1 MADWCD
7 LSEDARLVWGKTNRD
22 RGLVWLPLFRHLAD
36 SADVAGLLWDVWLPV
51 TVRQRIAGSFPGG
64 FDDGRVLVR
73 WLAGVHDIGKATPAF
88 TWQVGPLREAMR
100 EHGFT
105 FDRQVEVD
113 RGRAPHGTAGQ
124 IVLTD
129 WLTGRHGWDRASAG
143 GYAVVVGG
151 HHGVPPTVADLTE
164 IRARPY
170 LLGAGGIWP
179 AVQDELLGW
188 LTRRVAATDRLAVW
202 RGVILPQPVQVLLTA
217 IVIVADWIASNEQF
231 FPYGFRQE
239 DASDRL
245 QQAWEE
251 LDLPTPWRAVDTTG
265 VDAARFLAQRFKM
278 PPGAQP
284 YPVQA
289 AVLEQARAMPLP
301 GLLIVEA
308 PMGEG
313 KTEAALAA
321 VEVLAGRSGAG
332 GCFVALPTRATSDAM
347 FSRVLGWLSRLPD
360 ADVGRGAREAALA
373 HGKAI
378 LNDEY
383 SRLYR
388 GMLPSAIG
396 VDEGGTAVAAH
407 GWLAGRKR
415 KMLSSFVVGTI
426 DQLLFAALQ
435 ARHVALRHLG
445 LAGKVVVVDEAHAY
459 DVYMSQYLDRA
470 LEWLGAHGVPVVVLS
485 ATLPAHRRADM
496 MQAYDVGRFGPRRG
510 ARRRRRFRAGSDEA
524 TDDDQVLRDE
534 RRYPLLSVSGV
545 DRVPTTV
552 GCAASGRSFD
562 VRLERSDDDLA
573 ALADRLRTDL
583 TDGGCVLVVRNTV
596 ARVLETADELRRLL
610 GPKIPVSVAHSR
622 FMAADRAAKDTW
634 LRDTFGPPEHLTE
647 WGRARPACHVV
658 VASQVA
664 EQSLDID
671 FDLLVTDLAPVDL
684 ILQRLGR
691 LHRHR
696 RAVRPGR
703 LAQPRCLVTGV
714 DWATV
719 PPAPVPGSVTVYQHH
734 ALLRAAAVLLPY
746 LDGDRPL
753 YLPQDI
759 APLVQTAYGRG
770 SVGPPGWQSTLAEA
784 AVQADARAEVARKRA
799 DTFRVGPVQAPGVSL
814 VGWLDASVGDSEAT
828 NGNEWRGRAHV
839 RDDGAEALE
848 VLILVRRGEK
858 LVTPPWLDQGG
869 DVEVPTDFEPSRS
882 VARTMLRCALPLPQA
897 LTAHGGVDRIIAEL
911 ERRNTFPA
919 WEKDRLLGG
928 ELILDLDEQG
938 RSRLTDFV
946 LTYDRDTGLRA
957 SKIDHCAVDGQLS
970 DS

>member
-1 MADWCD
+1 MADWGV
-7 LSEDARLVWGKTNRD
+7 LSETARLVWGKTNRD
-22 RGLVWLPLFRHLAD
+22 RGLVSLPLFRHLAD

-51 TVRQRIAGSFPGG
+51 TVRQRIAGPLPGG
-64 FDDGRVLVR
+64 AGDGRILVR
-73 WLAGVHDIGKATPAF
+73 WLAGIHDIGKATPAF
-88 TWQVGPLREAMR
+88 TWQVAPLRKEMR
-100 EHGFT
+100 DHGFS
-105 FDRQVEVD
+105 FDRQVEAG
-113 RGRAPHGTAGQ
+113 RLRAPHGAAGQ
-124 IVLTD
+124 IVLVD
-129 WLTGRHGWDRASAG
+129 WLTGRHGWDPSLAET
-143 GYAVVVGG
+143 YAVVVGG
-151 HHGVPPTVADLTE
+151 HHGVPPTDAGLTQ
-164 IRARPY
+164 IRERPY

-188 LTRRVAATDRLAVW
+188 VTHRVAAAERLPAW
-202 RGVILPQPVQVLLTA
+202 REVVLPQPVQVLLTA
-217 IVIVADWIASNEQF
+217 IVIVADWIASNEEF

-239 DASDRL
+239 DAPDRL

-265 VDAARFLAQRFKM
+265 LDAATLFARRFEM
-278 PPGAQP
+278 PAGSQP

-289 AVLEQARAMPLP
+289 AVVEQARVMPLP

-321 VEVLAGRSGAG
+321 VEILAARSGAA

-360 ADVGRGAREAALA
+360 ADLGRGAREAALA

-396 VDEGGTAVAAH
+396 VDEGGTATAAH
-407 GWLAGRKR
+407 AWLAGRKR
-415 KMLSSFVVGTI
+415 KMLSSFVVGTV

-435 ARHVALRHLG
+435 ARHVVLRHLG
-445 LAGKVVVVDEAHAY
+445 LAGKVVVIDEAHAY

-470 LEWLGAHGVPVVVLS
+470 LEWLGAHGVPVVILS
-485 ATLPAHRRADM
+485 ATLPARRRADM
-496 MQAYDVGRFGPRRG
+496 MRAYDVGRLGRRS
-510 ARRRRRFRAGSDEA
+510 AAQRRRFRTEIREVADEY
-524 TDDDQVLRDE
+524 QVLRDE
-534 RRYPLLSVSGV
+534 QRYPLLSVSGV
-545 DRVPTTV
+545 ERAPAVI
-552 GCAASGRSFD
+552 GCGASGRSFD
-562 VRLERSDDDLA
+562 VRLERTDDDLA
-573 ALADRLRTDL
+573 VLTDRLRTDL
-583 TDGGCVLVVRNTV
+583 ADGGCVLVIRNTV
-596 ARVLETADELRRLL
+596 ARVLETADELRSQLAP
-610 GPKIPVSVAHSR
+610 GIPVTVAHSR

-634 LRDTFGPPEHLTE
+634 LRDTFGPPEHLAKL
-647 WGRARPACHVV
+647 GRARPACHVV

-696 RAVRPGR
+696 RSGRPGR

-719 PPAPVPGSVTVYQHH
+719 PPTPVRGSVKVYQHH
-734 ALLRAAAVLLPY
+734 ALLRAIAVLLPY
-746 LDGDRPL
+746 LDGDRFL
-753 YLPQDI
+753 CLPQDI
-759 APLVQTAYGRG
+759 APLVQTAYGTG
-770 SVGPPGWQSTLAEA
+770 PVGPQSWQSVLAEA
-784 AVQADARAEVARKRA
+784 AVQADDRAEAARKRA
-799 DTFRVGPVQAPGVSL
+799 DTFRVGPVQAPGASL
-814 VGWLDASVGDSEAT
+814 MSWLDASVGDSEGAD
-828 NGNEWRGRAHV
+828 GNERRGRAHV

-858 LVTPPWLDQGG
+858 LVTPPWLDRGG
-869 DVEVPTDFEPSRS
+869 DVEVPTDFEPPRA

-897 LTAHGGVDRIIAEL
+897 ITANGGIDRIITEL
-911 ERRNTFPA
+911 EQRNTFPA
-919 WEKDRLLGG
+919 WKKDRLLGG
-928 ELILDLDEQG
+928 ELVLDLDEQG
-938 RSRLTDFV
+938 RSRLTEFI
-946 LTYDRDTGLRA
+946 LSYDQGSGLRVEKA
-957 SKIDHCAVDGQLS
+957 DR
-970 DS
+970 

>member
-1 MADWCD
+1 MADGDD
-7 LSEDARLVWGKTNRD
+7 LSEAARQVWGKTNRD
-22 RGLVWLPLFRHLAD
+22 RGLVWLPLFRHFAD
-36 SADVAGLLWDVWLPV
+36 SADVAGLLWDVWLPT
-51 TVRQRIAGSFPGG
+51 TVRQHIAEPLPGG
-64 FDDGRVLVR
+64 PDDARVLVR
-73 WLAGVHDIGKATPAF
+73 WLAGIHDIGKATPAF
-88 TWQVGPLREAMR
+88 AWQVPPLREAMR
-100 EHGFT
+100 EQGFT
-105 FDRQVEVD
+105 FAGEVEAE
-113 RGRAPHGTAGQ
+113 RSRAPHGAAGQ

-129 WLTGRHGWDRASAG
+129 WLTGRHGWDRSSAG
-143 GYAVVVGG
+143 TYAVVVGG
-151 HHGVPPTVADLTE
+151 HHGVPPTDAGLKQ
-164 IRARPY
+164 IRERPY
-170 LLGAGGIWP
+170 LLGVEGIWP
-179 AVQDELLGW
+179 GVQNELLGW
-188 LTRRVAATDRLAVW
+188 LTRRVDAADRLSVW
-202 RGVILPQPVQVLLTA
+202 REVVLPQPVQVLLTA
-217 IVIVADWIASNEQF
+217 IVIVADWIASNEEF

-239 DASDRL
+239 DAPDRL
-245 QQAWEE
+245 QRAWEE
-251 LDLPTPWRAVDTTG
+251 LDLPTPWQAVDTAG
-265 VDAARFLAQRFKM
+265 LDPAALFSRRFEM
-278 PPGAQP
+278 PAGSTP

-289 AVLEQARAMPLP
+289 AVVEQARAMPLP

-321 VEVLAGRSGAG
+321 VEIMAARTGAG

-360 ADVGRGAREAALA
+360 ADLGRGAREAALA

-396 VDEGGTAVAAH
+396 ADEGGTATAAH

-415 KMLSSFVVGTI
+415 KMLSSFVVGTV

-485 ATLPAHRRADM
+485 ATLPARRRADM
-496 MQAYDVGRFGPRRG
+496 MRAYDMGRLGPRPVGRL
-510 ARRRRRFRAGSDEA
+510 RRRFGEKRHEA
-524 TDDDQVLRDE
+524 VDGYQVLRDE
-534 RRYPLLSVSGV
+534 QGYPLLSVSGV
-545 DRVPTTV
+545 DRTPAVV
-552 GCAASGRSFD
+552 ECAPSGRGFD
-562 VRLERSDDDLA
+562 VRLERADDDLA

-583 TDGGCVLVVRNTV
+583 ADGGCVLVIRNTV
-596 ARVLETADELRRLL
+596 ARVLETADELRRQF
-610 GPKIPVSVAHSR
+610 GPGVPVSVAHSR

-634 LRDTFGPPEHLTE
+634 LRDTFGPPEHLARQ
-647 WGRARPACHVV
+647 GRVRPACQVV

-696 RAVRPGR
+696 RSGRPVR
-703 LAQPRCLVTGV
+703 LAQPRCLVTGA
-714 DWATV
+714 DWTTI
-719 PPAPVPGSVTVYQHH
+719 PPTPVRGSVKVYEQH

-746 LDGDRPL
+746 LGDGQPL
-753 YLPQDI
+753 RLPGDI
-759 APLVQTAYGRG
+759 ARLVQNAYGDG
-770 SVGPPGWQSTLAEA
+770 PVGPPSWQAALAEA
-784 AVQADARAEVARKRA
+784 AIRADDRAEAARGRA
-799 DTFRVGPVQAPGVSL
+799 DTFRLGSVRSLGHSL
-814 VGWLDASVGDSEAT
+814 VSWLDASVGDSEAG
-828 NGNEWRGRAHV
+828 NGNERRGRAHV

-848 VLILVRRGEK
+848 VLILVRRGDR
-858 LVTPPWLDQGG
+858 LVTPPWLDRGG
-869 DVEVPTDFEPSRS
+869 DVEVPTDFEPPRT

-897 LTAHGGVDRIIAEL
+897 VTANGGVDRIIAEL
-911 ERRNTFPA
+911 EQRNTFPA

-928 ELILDLDEQG
+928 ELVLDLDEAG
-938 RSRLTDFV
+938 RSLLADVV
-946 LTYDRDTGLRA
+946 LSYDRASGLRVEKTDRRVTA
-957 SKIDHCAVDGQLS
+957 TTI
-970 DS
+970 